1 MGFTNTTLSKIKLG
15 TYTYRSD
22 KNGISCNILW
32 QADIY
37 MENFVNQALLYD
49 FYGGLL
55 TLNQKRIYE
64 EVVLNDYSISEVA
77 RDEGVSRQSVSDMIK
92 RCSHI
97 LMEYE
102 NQLGLVDKFITT
114 KKLAEKIKDISQIL
128 LESSLKNQDSET
140 GSMLKE
146 LDRLAQMI
154 MDIQ

>member
-1 MGFTNTTLSKIKLG
+1 
-15 TYTYRSD
+15 
-22 KNGISCNILW
+22 
-32 QADIY
+32 
-37 MENFVNQALLYD
+37 MEDFVTQALLYD

-128 LESSLKNQDSET
+128 LESSLKNQNSET